1 MEIKN
6 TRDLAEEAP
15 SLKDD
20 KKWEDVPSSFQKYYR
35 AHLKQIAHTVDPT
48 QKPMMQILEK
58 RFNLSDN
65 KEDGNCVL

>member
-20 KKWEDVPSSFQKYYR
+20 KKWEDVPSS
-35 AHLKQIAHTVDPT
+35 L
-48 QKPMMQILEK
+48 
-58 RFNLSDN
+58 
-65 KEDGNCVL
+65 